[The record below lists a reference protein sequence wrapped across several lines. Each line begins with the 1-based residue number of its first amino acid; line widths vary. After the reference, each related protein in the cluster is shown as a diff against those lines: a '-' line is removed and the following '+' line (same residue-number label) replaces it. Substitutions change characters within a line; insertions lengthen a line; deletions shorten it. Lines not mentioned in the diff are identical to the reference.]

1 MKIIERGDFLEI
13 TTEVYQARNGGV
25 YIGFGNNCIE
35 LSSDNADIIADYISN
50 IDREKYRE
58 HYNKLNIMKNQRIE
72 PTAGE
77 IAVGMEFKRNE
88 TKNVV
93 EIRNIMAQ
101 AFDMVEQSVPVDDG
115 REITAR
121 QRKMRDCALQAILT
135 AQMWAVKVL
144 TLNK

>member
-1 MKIIERGDFLEI
+1 
-13 TTEVYQARNGGV
+13 
-25 YIGFGNNCIE
+25 
-35 LSSDNADIIADYISN
+35 
-50 IDREKYRE
+50 
-58 HYNKLNIMKNQRIE
+58 
-72 PTAGE
+72 
-77 IAVGMEFKRNE
+77 
-88 TKNVV
+88 
-93 EIRNIMAQ
+93 MAQ